1 MFKAW
6 RSYRAISLSTIFN
19 FNNDRIA
26 IYFRL
31 FFDTV
36 NLHLPHLQPRV
47 AITSRYSAS
56 TLVVS
61 PPALLCADHRLTSS
75 LRSFSCPFT
84 SRNSPPKLG
93 IQALKW
99 VSESH
104 EARVFPSWDSLGQEG
119 WTRHQENAAKPPLK
133 RCGWGGQFGENS
145 GAPADHPVFS

>member
-6 RSYRAISLSTIFN
+6 RSHRAISLSTIFN

-36 NLHLPHLQPRV
+36 NLHLPRLQPRV
-47 AITSRYSAS
+47 AIPSRYSAPP
-56 TLVVS
+56 LVVS

-84 SRNSPPKLG
+84 SRNSL
-93 IQALKW
+93 L
-99 VSESH
+99 
-104 EARVFPSWDSLGQEG
+104 SWEFRL
-119 WTRHQENAAKPPLK
+119 L
-133 RCGWGGQFGENS
+133 S
-145 GAPADHPVFS
+145 G